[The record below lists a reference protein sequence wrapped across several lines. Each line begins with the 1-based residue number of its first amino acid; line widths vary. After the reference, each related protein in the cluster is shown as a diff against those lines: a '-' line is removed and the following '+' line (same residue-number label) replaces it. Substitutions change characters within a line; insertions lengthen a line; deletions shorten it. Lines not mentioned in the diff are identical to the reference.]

1 MSYVVAAWV
10 ATVLLL
16 GGYAYSV
23 HRRRAEVER
32 EIRRLRA
39 ELGDG
44 AVALPSSPSP
54 RDAAPDAGHAP
65 SAAPPEPTPP
75 EPASPEPAPPEPSH
89 SDPPPSD
96 SPPSDSPPS

>member
-23 HRRRAEVER
+23 HRRRVDVER

-39 ELGDG
+39 ELGEG
-44 AVALPSSPSP
+44 AAAGPYSPSP
-54 RDAAPDAGHAP
+54 SRRDAALGARIAR
-65 SAAPPEPTPP
+65 
-75 EPASPEPAPPEPSH
+75 

-96 SPPSDSPPS
+96 STIPEPASPESASPDSAPSDSPPS